1 MIFISAEFKKDDSVF
16 KASDLGQKHTLQ
28 AVDMYNAHLEKGSQ
42 HVHSVPEKQNG
53 TSDEEPVL

>member
-16 KASDLGQKHTLQ
+16 KASNFGQEQKLQ
-28 AVDMYNAHLEKGSQ
+28 AVGMYNTHLEKGSQ

-53 TSDEEPVL
+53 TAD